1 MRKVLYILTENLSI
15 GVIKSQVISHINF
28 IKKNKIASFTI
39 LICYWSKEE
48 LSKSKEE
55 FETIMQEIDC
65 KIFFLKIFRPLFF
78 FFSHLNKKKI
88 YKLISSLNIK
98 FDYIHARTDYSA
110 NLCQDLIKDH
120 KLIWDCR
127 GDSAAEIDY
136 SNISLFNF
144 IRKFILDLRFFRA
157 GRLSN
162 KIIFVS
168 NYLKNKFKKKINTKE
183 IYIIP
188 SLACETNFFY
198 DEAIR
203 ETYRK
208 KLRLKK
214 NTKVF
219 IYSGSLKAYQRFP
232 ETVAF
237 FNSIYLKY
245 PNVFLIVLT
254 QDISQAKKIIEKN
267 NNIKI
272 LRVSHNEVNNYLNAA
287 DYGIMIRNNDLT
299 NKAASPT
306 KFAEY
311 CLTGLNVITTSGI
324 EDYNRFKLEC
334 DNIFDLKDFEL
345 SHERKYNRHEISIF
359 YKQKLSR
366 NAFKEIYKRLYE

>member
-39 LICYWSKEE
+39 LICNWSDEE

-55 FETIMQEIDC
+55 LESIMREIDC
-65 KIFFLKIFRPLFF
+65 KIFFVKIFRPLFF

-110 NLCQDLIKDH
+110 NLCQYLTKDY

-127 GDSAAEIDY
+127 GDSAAETNY
-136 SNISLFNF
+136 SNFSPFKF
-144 IRKFILDLRFFRA
+144 IRRFILDLRFYRA
-157 GRLSN
+157 GKLSK

-168 NYLKNKFKKKINTKE
+168 SYLKNKFKKKINSKE

-188 SLACETNFFY
+188 SLASETNFFY
-198 DEAIR
+198 DRTIR
-203 ETYRK
+203 ENYRK
-208 KLRLKK
+208 KLRLKE

-219 IYSGSLKAYQRFP
+219 IYSGSLKPYQNFP
-232 ETVAF
+232 ETIAF
-237 FNSIYLKY
+237 FNSIFLDYT
-245 PNVFLIVLT
+245 NVFLIVLT
-254 QDISQAKKIIEKN
+254 QDVNHAKKIIKKN

-272 LRVSHNEVNNYLNAA
+272 ISASHNEVNNYLNAA

-311 CLTGLNVITTSGI
+311 CLAGLKVITTSAI
-324 EDYNRFKLEC
+324 EDYYKFKLEC
-334 DNIFDLKDFEL
+334 DNIFDVKNFEL
-345 SHERKYNRHEISIF
+345 SNEKKYNRYEVSIY

-366 NAFKEIYKRLYE
+366 NAFKKVYKKLYE

>member
-28 IKKNKIASFTI
+28 IKKNKIASFTV
-39 LICYWSKEE
+39 LICHWSNKELAKSKEE
-48 LSKSKEE
+48 L
-55 FETIMQEIDC
+55 ETVMKEIDC
-65 KIFFLKIFRPLFF
+65 KILFIKIFRPLFF
-78 FFSHLNKKKI
+78 FFSYLNKKKI

-110 NLCQDLIKDH
+110 NLCQNLTKDY

-136 SNISLFNF
+136 NNISIFNF
-144 IRKFILDLRFFRA
+144 IRKFILDLRFYRA
-157 GRLSN
+157 GSLSK

-168 NYLKNKFKKKINTKE
+168 SYLKNKFKKKDNTKE

-188 SLACETNFFY
+188 SLASETNFFY
-198 DEAIR
+198 DRTIR
-203 ETYRK
+203 ENYRK

-219 IYSGSLKAYQRFP
+219 IYSGSLKPYQSFP
-232 ETVAF
+232 ETIAF
-237 FNSIYLKY
+237 FNSIFLDYT
-245 PNVFLIVLT
+245 NVFLIVLT
-254 QDISQAKKIIEKN
+254 QDINHAKKIIEKN

-272 LRVSHNEVNNYLNAA
+272 ITVSHNEVNNYLNAA

-311 CLTGLNVITTSGI
+311 CLTGLKVITTSAI

-334 DNIFDLKDFEL
+334 DNIFDVKDFEF
-345 SHERKYNRHEISIF
+345 SNEKKYNRYEVSIY
-359 YKQKLSR
+359 YKKKLSR
-366 NAFKEIYKRLYE
+366 NAYREVYKKLYE